1 MVSSYVWATH
11 DAEGYDVSPHYC
23 RSRKGRR
30 HHERWRVLLR
40 VQQNLSFVIIP
51 LRHFSRIRRVVDSIR
66 INRILPTP
74 NASRAC

>member
-51 LRHFSRIRRVVDSIR
+51 SHEMRNEMRVRGLSAWFVLSS
-66 INRILPTP
+66 P
-74 NASRAC
+74 NE